1 MISQWPEAR
10 PEFAFDRTAFDAVIE
25 IIKNIRNLRSEMNVP
40 AGKKTD
46 IYIYAPQMEKEMI
59 SSGTYIERLAGGA
72 KVEFLAQKPQKAG
85 EYAAVVCTGAECFI
99 PLGELVDV
107 QKELARLEKE
117 RDTIKGEIQRA
128 NGKLSNKGFVEKA
141 PRKLVEEEK
150 AKIVKYTEM
159 LAKVEERVQVLSE
172 LQL

>member
-1 MISQWPEAR
+1 M
-10 PEFAFDRTAFDAVIE
+10 
-25 IIKNIRNLRSEMNVP
+25 
-40 AGKKTD
+40 
-46 IYIYAPQMEKEMI
+46 
-59 SSGTYIERLAGGA
+59 
-72 KVEFLAQKPQKAG
+72 AQKPQKAG

-141 PRKLVEEEK
+141 PQKLVEEEK